1 MIKGIGVD
9 LVNIPRM
16 EQAVERWGSRF
27 LKRIFTSAE
36 IERSRQRARPAQYLA
51 SRFAAKEAFAKALGL
66 GMREGLRWRDI
77 EVVQDHLGKP
87 GLQLHNQAQKLLE
100 TMEAKR
106 TWLSLSDERDSAL
119 AVVVLEG

>member
-9 LVNIPRM
+9 IVNIHRM
-16 EQAVERWGSRF
+16 ERAVERWGSRF

-36 IERSRQRARPAQYLA
+36 IERCRQRARSAQCFA

-77 EVVQDHLGKP
+77 EVVQDNLGKP
-87 GLQLHNQAQKLLE
+87 TLELHNKAQKLLE
-100 TMEAKR
+100 AMEAKR
-106 TWLSLSDERDSAL
+106 TWLSLSDEGDSAI